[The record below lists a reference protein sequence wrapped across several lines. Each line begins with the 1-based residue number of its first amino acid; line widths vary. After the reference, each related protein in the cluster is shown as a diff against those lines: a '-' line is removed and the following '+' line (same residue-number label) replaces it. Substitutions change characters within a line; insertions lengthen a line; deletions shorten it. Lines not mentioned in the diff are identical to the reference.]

1 MAFPGTYNFNYYR
14 GDTFEFRIYPKDSS
28 GAAFDLSGYNASSG
42 SKFTISKARGAAGA
56 GATNRVI
63 CDSVI
68 DASGG
73 FVECTIAPE
82 DGIGLDPDITYVYD
96 VEISKVVGTSP
107 NQKTYTYTLL
117 TGSVTVTDHVSGATT
132 ED

>member
-42 SKFTISKARGAAGA
+42 SKFTIAKARGAAGA
-56 GATNRVI
+56 GVTDKVV

-68 DASGG
+68 DSSGG

-117 TGSVTVTDHVSGATT
+117 NGSITITDHVSGATT
-132 ED
+132 GA

>member
-28 GAAFDLSGYNASSG
+28 GAAFDLSGYDAVSG
-42 SKFTISKARGAAGA
+42 STFTIATARGAAGA
-56 GATNRVI
+56 PSTNRVV
-63 CDSVI
+63 CDSII
-68 DASGG
+68 DAAAG

-82 DGIGLDPDITYVYD
+82 DGIDLDPNITYQYD

-117 TGSVTVTDHVSGATT
+117 TGSINITDHISGATT

>member
-28 GAAFDLSGYNASSG
+28 GAAFDLSGYDSESG
-42 SKFTISKARGAAGA
+42 STFTVAKARGAAGT
-56 GATNRVI
+56 GATDRVI
-63 CDSVI
+63 CDSII
-68 DASGG
+68 DSAAG
-73 FVECTIAPE
+73 FVECTISPE
-82 DGIGLDPDITYVYD
+82 DGIDLDPDITYQYD

-117 TGSVTVTDHVSGATT
+117 TGSVTITDHISGATS

>member
-28 GAAFDLSGYNASSG
+28 GAAFDLSGYDSESG
-42 SKFTISKARGAAGA
+42 STFTVAKARGAAGT
-56 GATNRVI
+56 GATDRVI
-63 CDSVI
+63 CNSIIDS
-68 DASGG
+68 AAG
-73 FVECTIAPE
+73 FVECTISPE
-82 DGIGLDPDITYVYD
+82 DGIDLDPDITYQYD

-117 TGSVTVTDHVSGATT
+117 TGSVTITDHISGATS